1 MIKFGNYKREFGFLG
16 RIAAITVILV
26 SSIMF
31 GSCEKYLDIDQYVY
45 DQTTLDS
52 IFLSRSRTEEYING
66 AAALLPDESILM
78 NGWGA
83 ASTLPSGLGSDEAIV
98 PFVTNG
104 NAILY
109 DEVKETNSWFNPWP
123 ECYKGIRKANIVL
136 ENISKNQELTEMEMR
151 DFKGRAYFLRAYF
164 YFYLVRLYGPVVV
177 LPDRPFD
184 TDEDVA
190 SVSFERSTYDECV
203 EKICADFEEA
213 AKLLPAS
220 RIDALQY
227 IPTKGAALAFKAR
240 MQLYAASPLFN
251 GNSYYSDWKDS
262 EGRNFIAQ
270 TEDKV
275 KWGKA
280 AATFK
285 RIIDMNKYAIH
296 TVSKIVN
303 EKGTGTLPLPE
314 TVSDADF
321 PDGAGGI
328 DPYKSYKTL
337 FDGTYQPEL
346 VKEYIYFSKNN
357 GNYILVTPSKLGG
370 ISSFS
375 VTLDMIDEYRMADGR
390 PFSEAT
396 QAEKSWQAVGQD
408 KTFSSDYLLS

>member
-1 MIKFGNYKREFGFLG
+1 MIRPRWTPFSFPAPERK
-16 RIAAITVILV
+16 
-26 SSIMF
+26 SI
-31 GSCEKYLDIDQYVY
+31 S
-45 DQTTLDS
+45 
-52 IFLSRSRTEEYING
+52 NG
-66 AAALLPDESILM
+66 AAAALLPDESILM

-227 IPTKGAALAFKAR
+227 IPT
-240 MQLYAASPLFN
+240 
-251 GNSYYSDWKDS
+251 
-262 EGRNFIAQ
+262 
-270 TEDKV
+270 
-275 KWGKA
+275 
-280 AATFK
+280 
-285 RIIDMNKYAIH
+285 
-296 TVSKIVN
+296 
-303 EKGTGTLPLPE
+303 
-314 TVSDADF
+314 
-321 PDGAGGI
+321 
-328 DPYKSYKTL
+328 
-337 FDGTYQPEL
+337 
-346 VKEYIYFSKNN
+346 
-357 GNYILVTPSKLGG
+357 
-370 ISSFS
+370 
-375 VTLDMIDEYRMADGR
+375 
-390 PFSEAT
+390 
-396 QAEKSWQAVGQD
+396 
-408 KTFSSDYLLS
+408 